1 LSVLLQQIADYADRL
16 SDSAPVN
23 YLETPIRYVI
33 ELDSTG
39 HPQGII
45 DQAQGGTTRDKRGKA
60 TFAPHIGRT
69 SGVKPKLL
77 ADNGEYV
84 LGIVRDA
91 AKQGRVDLSH
101 QGFVSL
107 VGICAQA
114 TEAPAV
120 TAVQAF
126 LADPSA
132 VVPLL
137 PADFDASMV
146 VTFSVDGVLP
156 ISLLEVQHFWATYA
170 DAEEDDSEDK
180 PAVKKKLAKMATQCL
195 VCGEIRPPV
204 SVMVYTWKGI
214 PGGQSSGMVPV
225 SANAPAFLSY
235 NMKSSQLAP
244 ICAACSERVGK
255 AANALLGSEMTRVRV
270 GPTAYIF
277 WTREKSGFNW
287 ATFINDP
294 KPEDVK
300 ALLTAAQ
307 RGQRA
312 AAAMDAERQGRF
324 YAAAFSASGARVV
337 VRDWLDMTVGEA
349 QAHLARYFRLQEIV
363 GLDGAEAPP
372 LKLVALAGATVR
384 ELKDLTPRTTKT
396 LLSLALG
403 GGPVPK
409 DLLFEAVRRC
419 RADGGVTRP
428 QAALIKMVLLSE
440 RERQGG
446 EDSVTEQELVRLDPG
461 NQAPA
466 YLCGRLL
473 TVLESIQRAALGDVN
488 ATIVDRYFGTAS
500 SAPAAVFGKLLR
512 GAQPHLSKLRRDR
525 PGSYRALQQ
534 RLEEVQA
541 GLQGFPKTL
550 SLTDQGLFAL
560 GYYHQR
566 AADRAGAAAARA
578 RREGQLAI
586 DLTPDAAAPA
596 AEVTE

>member
-1 LSVLLQQIADYADRL
+1 MLLQQIERYADRL
-16 SDSAPVN
+16 SDVAPVN
-23 YLETPIRYVI
+23 YLETPIRYI
-33 ELDSTG
+33 IALDADGSPLG
-39 HPQGII
+39 FI
-45 DQAQGGTTRDKRGKA
+45 DQAQGVNARDKRGKA

-84 LGIVRDA
+84 LGIARDK
-91 AKQGRVDLSH
+91 AKQGRVDQAH
-101 QGFVSL
+101 QGFVRL
-107 VGICAQA
+107 VATCAQA
-114 TEAPAV
+114 TEAPVVA
-120 TAVQAF
+120 AVQRF
-126 LADPSA
+126 LADTST
-132 VVPLL
+132 VEQFL
-137 PADFDASMV
+137 PNDFDPSMV
-146 VTFSVDGVLP
+146 ATFSVDGVLP
-156 ISLLEVQHFWATYA
+156 ISLPEVQRFWAMYA
-170 DAEEDDSEDK
+170 EAEEEGDEKK
-180 PAVKKKLAKMATQCL
+180 PANKAKTVSQCL
-195 VCGEIRPPV
+195 VCGELRPPV
-204 SVMVYTWKGI
+204 DILAYTWKGI

-244 ICAACSERVGK
+244 ICANCSERLGK
-255 AANALLGSEMTRVRV
+255 SANALLGNEMTRVRV

-277 WTREKSGFNW
+277 WTREKTAFNW

-294 KPEDVK
+294 HPQEVK

-307 RGQRA
+307 QGQRA

-324 YAAAFSASGARVV
+324 YAAALSASGARVV
-337 VRDWLDMTVGEA
+337 VRDWLDITVGEA
-349 QAHLARYFRLQEIV
+349 QSHLARYFRLQEIV

-372 LKLVALAGATVR
+372 LKLYALAGATVR
-384 ELKDLTPRTTKT
+384 ELKDLTARTTKT

-403 GGPVPK
+403 GGPAPK
-409 DLLFEAVRRC
+409 VLLFEAVRRC
-419 RADGGVTRP
+419 RAGGEVTRP

-440 RERQGG
+440 REQGKEG
-446 EDSVTEQELVRLDPG
+446 SVTDQELVRLETG

-541 GLQGFPKTL
+541 GLHSFPRTL

-578 RREGQLAI
+578 RRDGQLAL
-586 DLTPDAAAPA
+586 DLTPDATEVA
-596 AEVTE
+596 AEGAE